1 LRRRLPLLPLAPLL
15 VIVIGIAAA
24 VTTTLLGVRQIRR
37 TSDDEAQYRATA
49 VAAAMAA
56 RLRVTSLEDRGPL
69 LAQAARGTGTEM
81 LLVQQDGAT
90 IDNGSLDEFDR
101 DAVVRMLVA
110 EKGVAETASGR
121 QRFATHPLGPPLEHL
136 SVITMVSAP
145 EDPPETLALAR
156 AVAAVTLLLVGVAAA
171 VTLSYARAAHDEVDL
186 ARARIEAMAEPDADP
201 AGRPMP
207 IRGFDEVGVVTV
219 AFNTL
224 VERFA
229 AAEKSYRADLADAA
243 RIDHQRL
250 EFLAGLSHELRT
262 PLNAILG
269 FSHVLESE
277 VDGPLPADARES
289 VEIIRSSGEHLRTLI
304 DDILDLS
311 ALESGELKLSK
322 RALDLRRASEEVVRE
337 ARALAKHKGLAVEVV
352 GSGPPVLANADR
364 RRVRQI
370 LTNLVANAVK
380 FTRAGSVRVSVTE
393 EGDRAVVRVVDTGPG
408 IRESEREAIFEAYRQ
423 SADTKS
429 RYGGAG
435 LGLATVKRLVL
446 LHGGD
451 ISVSSTMGVG
461 STFTV
466 SLPLASPGDGQLDD
480 GTRPSVPSIAPEAP
494 SSRPRPA

>member
-1 LRRRLPLLPLAPLL
+1 LL

-24 VTTTLLGVRQIRR
+24 VTTTLLGVRQIRK
-37 TSDDEAQYRATA
+37 TSDDEALSRAT
-49 VAAAMAA
+49 VVSAAMAA
-56 RLRVTSLEDRGPL
+56 RLRVTALEERGPL
-69 LAQAARGTGTEM
+69 LTQAARGTGTEM

-101 DAVVRMLVA
+101 DEVVRMLVA
-110 EKGVAETASGR
+110 EQGIAETASGR
-121 QRFATHPLGPPLEHL
+121 QRFATHPLDPPLEHL

-156 AVAAVTLLLVGVAAA
+156 AVAAVTFLLVGVAAA

-186 ARARIEAMAEPDADP
+186 ARKRIEAMAEPDADP
-201 AGRPMP
+201 AGRPVP
-207 IRGFDEVGVVTV
+207 IRAFDEVGVVTV

-224 VERFA
+224 VERFS

-277 VDGPLPADARES
+277 VDGPLPDDARES

-311 ALESGELKLSK
+311 ALESGELKLS
-322 RALDLRRASEEVVRE
+322 RRSLDLRRASEEVVRE
-337 ARALAKHKGLAVEVV
+337 ARALAKHKGLKVGVE
-352 GSGPPVLANADR
+352 GAAPVLALADR

-380 FTRAGSVRVSVTE
+380 FTRAGSVMLHVSE
-393 EGDRAVVRVVDTGPG
+393 EGERAIVRVVDTGPG

-423 SADTKS
+423 STDTKA
-429 RYGGAG
+429 RYSGAG

-451 ISVSSTMGVG
+451 IEVTSEVGKG

-466 SLPLASPGDGQLDD
+466 SLPLCSKSDQAEDGN
-480 GTRPSVPSIAPEAP
+480 RPSVPSVIPQVP
-494 SSRPRPA
+494 SSRPGPT